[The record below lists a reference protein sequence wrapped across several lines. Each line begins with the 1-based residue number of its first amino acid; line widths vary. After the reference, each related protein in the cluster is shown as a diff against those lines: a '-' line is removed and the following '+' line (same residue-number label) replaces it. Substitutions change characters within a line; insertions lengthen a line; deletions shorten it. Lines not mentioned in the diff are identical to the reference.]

1 MARICI
7 APSETNAE
15 DSLVRRAGQA
25 VELRIHSH
33 YCQGNVVDCAIH
45 PVTGAVHFFDLE
57 IGLHR
62 CDLLGGYLGQMN
74 PGFNGFALT
83 MECRSRKPDPSGK
96 FKVPDIITQ
105 KNTENVYEFYEVKPN
120 SPTGESAGRDRVT
133 AFAGICT
140 RDSLPYTAGTRYS
153 EDVFETIWNG
163 TWLGSPTKIDLHWF
177 LRDPGLLL
185 YDICGEVSRE
195 TIVEMLEKGLLKAFI
210 LAAALMM
217 LAAAR
222 GGLRLPGSTGASP
235 TFTLNGAVGSGK
247 ENFIADVRFVQH
259 MLNDW
264 RGRNARTL
272 IGVDG
277 QFGPETGGAI
287 SDFQTAVTGGV
298 DGIVDASGAIL
309 AALERLHLAAL
320 ADGFSPGL
328 IASMAEVSFRIM
340 ASQDEQ
346 RLTEM
351 QEDDEFLAE
360 AASYFHL
367 LRGV

>member
-1 MARICI
+1 MVRKCI

-45 PVTGAVHFFDLE
+45 PVTGAVHFFDLQ

-83 MECRSRKPDPSGK
+83 MECRSKKPDPSGT
-96 FKVPDIITQ
+96 FKVPDIITH
-105 KNTENVYEFYEVKPN
+105 KSAENIFEFYEVKPN
-120 SPTGESAGRDRVT
+120 SPTGESAGRDKVT
-133 AFAGICT
+133 AFEGICA
-140 RDSLPYTAGTRYS
+140 RDSLPYKAGTRYS
-153 EDVFETIWNG
+153 KDVFEPIWDG
-163 TWLGSPTKIDLHWF
+163 TWLGSPTKIYLHWF
-177 LRDPGLLL
+177 LRDNGLLL

-195 TIVEMLEKGLLKAFI
+195 TLLEMLEKGLLKAFI
-210 LAAALMM
+210 LAAGLMM

-222 GGLRLPGSTGASP
+222 GGLRLPTPGATP
-235 TFTLNGAVGSGK
+235 ILALNGAVGQGRP
-247 ENFIADVRFVQH
+247 NFAADVRFVQH
-259 MLNDW
+259 LLNDW

-277 QFGPETGGAI
+277 QFGQQTDRAI
-287 SDFQTAVTGGV
+287 VDFQTAVTGVV
-298 DGIVDASGAIL
+298 DGVFNASGPAL
-309 AALERLHLAAL
+309 AALEGLHLAAL
-320 ADGFSPGL
+320 TGGFTPDMTAALGEVAL
-328 IASMAEVSFRIM
+328 RTAASE
-340 ASQDEQ
+340 DEQ
-346 RLTEM
+346 RLSEV
-351 QEDDEFLAE
+351 QEDSEYLAE

-367 LRGV
+367 LHGA